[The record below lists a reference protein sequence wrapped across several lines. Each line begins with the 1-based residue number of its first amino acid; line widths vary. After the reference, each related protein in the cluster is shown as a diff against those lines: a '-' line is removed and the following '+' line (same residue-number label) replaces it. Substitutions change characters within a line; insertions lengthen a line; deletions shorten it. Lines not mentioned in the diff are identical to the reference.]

1 MSLIKT
7 LKNSF
12 YFGVVP
18 KLSVLINVILLPI
31 ITPYLTPYDYGIWG
45 IISSYSGFIIA
56 LVPLGLNM
64 HLSNSFFEYKKW
76 RLVWGHILF
85 LFLLSGFIGA
95 VIFISIMM
103 MELKD
108 FSYGMRL
115 LIGVCSSFPIL
126 LFGNNQ
132 LAIHLYPLLEKP
144 KPLVFRNLAGS
155 ICSIAISFIVIYVLH
170 LGFWGFVLGAM
181 GNAVVTFV
189 LFIPPLYFKES
200 IRPTIDRNVKRI
212 KNWLKTA
219 APVIP
224 HTLGFILL
232 SSSSR
237 IIMSWYNV
245 PIKDIGIF
253 SNGYMIGDYI
263 TIVATSLATALSPQI
278 QRAYRSGH
286 FDNYRKLFYLCQFIV
301 IGVVF
306 CFSLWMS
313 DIYRLLIHNS
323 SFQEAIPVASYICYA
338 NALMPFYVFVSTIC
352 FIEKRTMRL
361 LWLVFLPGALNV
373 IICLAFIPI
382 YGYKVAIYSTLI
394 AFWSQLLVP
403 YISKYHKSKIK
414 VWFGSRWKLP
424 MLLAALLSAVALSNV
439 LIFTSFSVKI
449 VITIIVLI
457 SVISLLKL
465 KKWDKV
471 VINMNVLS

>member
-12 YFGVVP
+12 YFGVIP

-31 ITPYLTPYDYGIWG
+31 ITPYLTPYDYGVWG
-45 IISSYSGFIIA
+45 IISSYSGFIVA

-95 VIFISIMM
+95 IIFVSIMM
-103 MELKD
+103 LELRD
-108 FSYGMRL
+108 FSYGMRF
-115 LIGVCSSFPIL
+115 LIGVCASFPIL

-132 LAIHLYPLLEKP
+132 LAIHLYPLLERP

-155 ICSIAISFIVIYVLH
+155 ICSIAISFVVIYVFR

-181 GNAVVTFV
+181 GNAIVTFV

-200 IRPTIDRNVKRI
+200 IKPTIDKNVRRV
-212 KNWLKTA
+212 KNWLKEA

-237 IIMSWYNV
+237 IIMSWYDV
-245 PIKDIGIF
+245 PLEDIGIF

-263 TIVATSLATALSPQI
+263 TIFATSLATALSPQI
-278 QRAYRSGH
+278 QRAYRSGS
-286 FDNYRKLFYLCQFIV
+286 FDNYRKLYYLCQLIV
-301 IGVVF
+301 IGIVF
-306 CFSLWMS
+306 CFSFWMS
-313 DIYRLLIHNS
+313 EIYGLLIRNS
-323 SFQEAIPVASYICYA
+323 AFTEAIPVASYICYA
-338 NALMPFYVFVSTIC
+338 NALMPLYVFVSSIC
-352 FIEKRTMRL
+352 FIEKRTLHL
-361 LWLVFLPGALNV
+361 LWLVFLPGILNMSL
-373 IICLAFIPI
+373 CLIFIPI

-403 YISKYHKSKIK
+403 YISKYHKNKIK
-414 VWFGSRWKLP
+414 LWLGSRYKLL
-424 MLLAALLSAVALSNV
+424 MLLATLLSAVVLSNS
-439 LIFTSFSVKI
+439 LIVSSLTIKI
-449 VITIIVLI
+449 IITVVILATIV
-457 SVISLLKL
+457 SMLKI
-465 KKWDKV
+465 KGWDKAMV
-471 VINMNVLS
+471 NVQIVS